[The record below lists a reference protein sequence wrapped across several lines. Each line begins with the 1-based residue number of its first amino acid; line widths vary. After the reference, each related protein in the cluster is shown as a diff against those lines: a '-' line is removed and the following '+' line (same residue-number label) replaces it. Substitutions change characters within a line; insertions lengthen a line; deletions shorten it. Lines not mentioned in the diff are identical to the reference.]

1 MRMRS
6 AVVVS
11 IFLLTLTSTAV
22 FAQGSGY
29 TGSIDV
35 VKSASVLTIGG
46 LGLSGGG
53 ADGYG
58 LSMDYAHGVS
68 DRVAWLGNTGFL
80 SIDGG
85 GTTSYVGAG
94 GMFVLRPSVIRDSSG
109 ALADRQFGAAIV
121 AQSLSIFADA
131 FNDTF
136 FSGGVIA
143 DIPLGGYVSLRPN
156 YMIFTGGD
164 GGGDG
169 QFGGDLVVRFSPGST
184 SDISLGSMI
193 QQGSGDTR
201 IYQLKY
207 TKRFGGAQ

>member
-1 MRMRS
+1 MRMRG

-11 IFLLTLTSTAV
+11 IFLALTSTAV

-35 VKSASVLTIGG
+35 VKGASVMTIGG
-46 LGLSGGG
+46 LMLSGGG

-58 LSMDYAHGVS
+58 LSLDYAHGLS

-94 GMFVLRPSVIRDSSG
+94 GMFVMRPSVIRDSSG
-109 ALADRQFGAAIV
+109 ALADRQFGAALV
-121 AQSLSIFADA
+121 VQSLSIFADA

-156 YMIFTGGD
+156 YMMFTGGD
-164 GGGDG
+164 GGADG
-169 QFGGDLVVRFSPGST
+169 QFGGDLVIRFSPGST

-207 TKRFGGAQ
+207 TKRFGAQ